1 MRLLFYKPR
10 FSWPFSS
17 GHDVHTFNMMRAMNR
32 LGASIGLVTKQ
43 AAPPEVLGDLALGGY
58 DVLQE
63 PKGDGTDEP
72 IALSSLQ
79 ERYRAY
85 WGVDLAHVARV
96 GRVAR
101 EFQAD
106 AVVVSGLDVLPLL
119 GAVRNATRVWY
130 AADEWFVHHMSQ
142 VRFTDSSTWGNA
154 RDAVIKGAYERAYR
168 SKIDRAW
175 VVSDLDRA
183 AMRWVAGV
191 RNVDVLPNG
200 VDAEAYQPIVATT
213 TPTSAVFWGRLDF
226 GPNIQALQWFCRHVW
241 PAARRRYPDAAFTI
255 IGFNPGEEV
264 RALAKTPGVSLR
276 PNLPDVR
283 ESVARHQIVV
293 LPFVSGGGIK
303 NKLLEAAAMGMP
315 IVCTRKS
322 AQGLNGT
329 PPLEMAASPAEW
341 VAAMSAL
348 WTDPARARQLGH
360 RARAWVVAEHSWEQV
375 ARTALDRLERP
386 G

>member
-1 MRLLFYKPR
+1 MTSPSVCTEY
-10 FSWPFSS
+10 
-17 GHDVHTFNMMRAMNR
+17 
-32 LGASIGLVTKQ
+32 
-43 AAPPEVLGDLALGGY
+43 
-58 DVLQE
+58 LQE
-63 PKGDGTDEP
+63 PKADVTDEP
-72 IALSSLQ
+72 VALSSLQ

-85 WGVDLAHVARV
+85 LGRGPGSRGARWARRARV
-96 GRVAR
+96 SGRR
-101 EFQAD
+101 RGGQR
-106 AVVVSGLDVLPLL
+106 SGRAPFS

-142 VRFTDSSTWGNA
+142 VGFTDRSTWGDA

-191 RNVDVLPNG
+191 RHVDVLPNG
-200 VDAEAYQPIVATT
+200 VDAERYQPIVATA
-213 TPTSAVFWGRLDF
+213 TPMSAVFWGRLDF
-226 GPNIQALQWFCRHVW
+226 GPNIQALQWFCRQVW
-241 PAARRRYPDAAFTI
+241 PAARQRHSGAAFTI

-264 RALAKTPGVSLR
+264 RTLAKTPGVSLQ

-329 PPLEMAASPAEW
+329 PPLEMAASPTEW
-341 VAAMSAL
+341 VAAMSDL

-386 G
+386 W

>member
-1 MRLLFYKPR
+1 MRLLFYKPH

-17 GHDVHTFNMMRAMNR
+17 GHDVHTFNMMRAMSR
-32 LGASIGLVTKQ
+32 LGASIGLVTKHPS
-43 AAPPEVLGDLALGGY
+43 PPEALCGLDLGVH
-58 DVLQE
+58 DVLQQPQPGMAEE
-63 PKGDGTDEP
+63 PFT
-72 IALSSLQ
+72 LSTFQ
-79 ERYRAY
+79 ERFRSY
-85 WGVDLAHVARV
+85 WGVDRAHVARV

-119 GAVRNATRVWY
+119 GAVQNATRVWY

-142 VRFTDSSTWGNA
+142 VGLSDRSTWGNA
-154 RDAVIKGAYERAYR
+154 KDALIKGAYERAYR
-168 SKIDRAW
+168 GKIDRAW
-175 VVSDLDRA
+175 VVSDLDRT

-200 VDAEAYQPIVATT
+200 VDAERYQPMVAS
-213 TPTSAVFWGRLDF
+213 PRPESAVFWGRLDF
-226 GPNIQALQWFCRHVW
+226 GPNIQALQWFCQNVW
-241 PAARRRYPDAAFTI
+241 PAARQRHPSAEFTI
-255 IGFNPGEEV
+255 IGFSPGPEV
-264 RALAKTPGVSLR
+264 RALAKMPGVSLQ
-276 PNLPDVR
+276 PDLPDVR
-283 ESVARHQIVV
+283 EPVSRHQIVV

-315 IVCTRKS
+315 IVGTRKS

-329 PPLEMAASPAEW
+329 PPFEVAGSPAEW

-348 WTDPARARQLGH
+348 WSDAAGARALGQ

-375 ARTALDRLERP
+375 ARTALDRLGRP
-386 G
+386 A